1 MNACFRSDFM
11 AYDMAHTEG
20 KKIVGDRQYVEIAK
34 RIPLNN
40 WKAESSG
47 RPFSIYS
54 AVDNETG
61 MVLKVYKEAHGQE
74 RENYGLSAYKIQAY
88 ANGEKQD
95 KCIGGALSSDYA
107 SRLFQ
112 AIELN
117 CVRKE

>member
-1 MNACFRSDFM
+1 MV
-11 AYDMAHTEG
+11 YDMAHTEG
-20 KKIVGDRQYVEIAK
+20 KNLVSDKQSVEIAK
-34 RIPLNN
+34 RIPLNG
-40 WKAESSG
+40 WKAERSG
-47 RPFSIYS
+47 GTLYVFS

-61 MVLKVYKEAHGQE
+61 MMLKVYKEPHDQR
-74 RENYGLSAYKIQAY
+74 RENYGISVYRIQAC
-88 ANGEKQD
+88 ANGEKLE